1 MRVLAFDTSNY
12 TTSVA
17 SFDGT
22 AGHNISR
29 LLDVEQGALG
39 LRQSDALFAHVKRL
53 PELADRRFR
62 ISARTQALKQSGVS
76 TRPRAVEGSYMPCF
90 LAGESQARVLGAGAR
105 RARSAVFAT
114 SRGTSRPRCGAPAIW
129 S

>member
-29 LLDVEQGALG
+29 LLDVE
-39 LRQSDALFAHVKRL
+39 RSDC
-53 PELADRRFR
+53 
-62 ISARTQALKQSGVS
+62 ARA
-76 TRPRAVEGSYMPCF
+76 M
-90 LAGESQARVLGAGAR
+90 
-105 RARSAVFAT
+105 
-114 SRGTSRPRCGAPAIW
+114 RCSPM
-129 S
+129 

>member
-39 LRQSDALFAHVKRL
+39 LRH
-53 PELADRRFR
+53 
-62 ISARTQALKQSGVS
+62 
-76 TRPRAVEGSYMPCF
+76 
-90 LAGESQARVLGAGAR
+90 
-105 RARSAVFAT
+105 
-114 SRGTSRPRCGAPAIW
+114 
-129 S
+129 

>member
-22 AGHNISR
+22 EGHNISR

-39 LRQSDALFAHVKRL
+39 LRQSDALFALSLIH
-53 PELADRRFR
+53 
-62 ISARTQALKQSGVS
+62 I
-76 TRPRAVEGSYMPCF
+76 
-90 LAGESQARVLGAGAR
+90 
-105 RARSAVFAT
+105 
-114 SRGTSRPRCGAPAIW
+114 
-129 S
+129 

>member
-39 LRQSDALFAHVKRL
+39 LRQSDALFALFHNMI
-53 PELADRRFR
+53 ELE
-62 ISARTQALKQSGVS
+62 L
-76 TRPRAVEGSYMPCF
+76 
-90 LAGESQARVLGAGAR
+90 
-105 RARSAVFAT
+105 
-114 SRGTSRPRCGAPAIW
+114 
-129 S
+129 

>member
-53 PELADRRFR
+53 PELADRLFSD
-62 ISARTQALKQSGVS
+62 IGTDAGFEAVGVS
-76 TRPRAVEGSYMPCF
+76 TRPRAVE
-90 LAGESQARVLGAGAR
+90 AR
-105 RARSAVFAT
+105 RSACPFCRFRI
-114 SRGTSRPRCGAPAIW
+114 SRGTSQPRCGAPAIW

>member
-29 LLDVEQGALG
+29 LLDVEQGG
-39 LRQSDALFAHVKRL
+39 SDC
-53 PELADRRFR
+53 
-62 ISARTQALKQSGVS
+62 ARA
-76 TRPRAVEGSYMPCF
+76 M
-90 LAGESQARVLGAGAR
+90 
-105 RARSAVFAT
+105 
-114 SRGTSRPRCGAPAIW
+114 RCSPM
-129 S
+129 

>member
-29 LLDVEQGALG
+29 
-39 LRQSDALFAHVKRL
+39 
-53 PELADRRFR
+53 
-62 ISARTQALKQSGVS
+62 
-76 TRPRAVEGSYMPCF
+76 
-90 LAGESQARVLGAGAR
+90 
-105 RARSAVFAT
+105 RARSDCARAM
-114 SRGTSRPRCGAPAIW
+114 RCSPM
-129 S
+129 

>member
-53 PELADRRFR
+53 PELADRLFSD
-62 ISARTQALKQSGVS
+62 IGTDAGFEAVGVS
-76 TRPRAVEGSYMPCF
+76 TRPRAVEGSY
-90 LAGESQARVLGAGAR
+90 LSL
-105 RARSAVFAT
+105 
-114 SRGTSRPRCGAPAIW
+114 IHI
-129 S
+129 